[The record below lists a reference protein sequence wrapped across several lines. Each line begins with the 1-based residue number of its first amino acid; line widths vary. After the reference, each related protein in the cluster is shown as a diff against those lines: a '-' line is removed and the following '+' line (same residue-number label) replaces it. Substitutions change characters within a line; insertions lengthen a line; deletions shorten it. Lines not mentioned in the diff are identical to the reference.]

1 MSVVISFLNSVAVSF
16 FGSILSASFCD
27 ALDTPKKRRLFWCCM
42 AVLPLLQWETSAIW
56 TADFQ
61 RRIYPLVVH
70 FPLFLMLFIF
80 TKKPVWSAISVLTAY
95 LCCQLRRWIALF
107 TVALL
112 SGGHLMQALV
122 ELLVTVPL
130 LIFLLRFVSPA
141 VSRLSNHPIKL
152 QCQFG
157 AIPALYYVFDYA
169 TVVYTDL
176 LTGGSP
182 VVVEFMPFV
191 CCGAYIAF
199 LLYSSAEERKYIRL
213 QQIQENLDIQLKQS
227 VREITSLRESEKLAR
242 RYRHD
247 LRHHLQYVSACI
259 SNGQTEQAQQYISE
273 IYREIEAQKVNRYC
287 ENEAANLILSSFAGR
302 AQSIGVKMTVSGT
315 LPAFILLSDTDL
327 CVILSNALENALT
340 ACKDIVVSG
349 GEATIDVR
357 FYERENRFFLQ
368 VTNPCNKTVQFKNDI
383 PVSDRPN
390 HGIGVQSICA
400 IVQKHGGVS
409 AFSVKDGQFILR
421 LSV

>member
-16 FGSILSASFCD
+16 FGSILSASFCN

-42 AVLPLLQWETSAIW
+42 AILSLLQWETSSIW

-70 FPLFLMLFIF
+70 LPLVLLLFAF
-80 TKKPVWSAISVLTAY
+80 TKKLIWSVISVLTAY

-112 SGGHLMQALV
+112 SGGHLMQSVV
-122 ELLVTVPL
+122 ELAVTVPL
-130 LIFLLRFVSPA
+130 LIFLLRLVSPV
-141 VSRLSNHPIKL
+141 VSRLSEHPTKL

-199 LLYSSAEERKYIRL
+199 LLYSSAEERKYIHL

-227 VREITSLRESEKLAR
+227 VREITALRESEKLAR

-273 IYREIEAQKVNRYC
+273 IYREIEAQKVSRYC

-302 AQSIGVKMTVSGT
+302 AQSIGVGMTVSGT

-340 ACKDIVVSG
+340 ACKAVIVSG
-349 GEATIDVR
+349 GEAAIDVQ

-368 VTNPCNKTVQFKNDI
+368 VTNPCEGTVHFKNDI
-383 PVSDRPN
+383 PVSDKPN

-409 AFSVKDGQFILR
+409 AFSVKDGKFVLR